1 MASLRGLKTTTVV
14 SHLCE
19 AIKVGLEVDP
29 VRVGVTSQIE
39 SLITRVIRGPEINS
53 GGWKNSQK
61 STQVC
66 KKLPEI
72 NSGWEKCPEIIQMGK
87 NAQKLSHVGRIM
99 QKWIRVGKNIQ
110 KSTQVGKN
118 TKKSIQVGEKP
129 RKKIKY

>member
-1 MASLRGLKTTTVV
+1 MLKLRFSIDVDKYWQNQMNSCMFQEEVASLRGLKTTTVV

-61 STQVC
+61 STQVG
-66 KKLPEI
+66 KK
-72 NSGWEKCPEIIQMGK
+72 NSGWEKCPEINSG
-87 NAQKLSHVGRIM
+87 G
-99 QKWIRVGKNIQ
+99 
-110 KSTQVGKN
+110 
-118 TKKSIQVGEKP
+118 
-129 RKKIKY
+129 